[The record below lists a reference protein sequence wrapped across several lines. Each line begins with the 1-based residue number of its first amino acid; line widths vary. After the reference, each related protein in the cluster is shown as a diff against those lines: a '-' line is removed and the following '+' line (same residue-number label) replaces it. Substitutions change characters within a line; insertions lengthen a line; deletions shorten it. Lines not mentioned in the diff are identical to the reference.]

1 MIPSKDMNKLIKGE
15 NKRCFKRMNWDI
27 DKCSQKQQNIIS
39 IAYGMETISSAK
51 DTLAYTDLNCSNQ
64 MINGRTY
71 RTKEQKKVQSINN

>member
-1 MIPSKDMNKLIKGE
+1 
-15 NKRCFKRMNWDI
+15 MNWDI

-64 MINGRTY
+64 MINGRTH